1 MNCNMDLTKLNQQE
15 VAELLLLE
23 PRSVRNCH
31 KEEPPIPF
39 HGGGKKIWYVWEEV
53 VDWRDRRR
61 HRALYAA
68 ASSKQPNVPDEKV
81 ERALLT
87 KAQRERM
94 ELETARKR
102 REALSIQD
110 YEQAMAEMIAPAR
123 INLLA
128 LGAKLRPAIGSV
140 AAAKVEDEIRRVLRS
155 LGGEAS
161 EAKTQ

>member
-1 MNCNMDLTKLNQQE
+1 MNLNKLNQQE
-15 VAELLLLE
+15 AAELLLLE

-31 KEEPPIPF
+31 KEDPPIPF
-39 HGGGKKIWYVWEEV
+39 HGSGKKIWYVWEEV

-68 ASSKQPNVPDEKV
+68 ASSKKTDVPDERV

-87 KAQRERM
+87 KATRERM
-94 ELETARKR
+94 ELDTARKR
-102 REALSIQD
+102 RESLSVQD
-110 YEQAMAEMIAPAR
+110 YEQAIADMIAPAR

-140 AAAKVEDEIRRVLRS
+140 AAAKVEEEIRRVLRD
-155 LGGEAS
+155 LGGVAP
-161 EAKTQ
+161 EAKK